1 MVQDLQP
8 HCVDFVAAQN
18 TTYVPYCTNSTYY
31 DMDFGFTKG
40 PFTDDVEAKHY
51 QYLLSNCFF
60 ECRSHGTRWSM
71 IYISGAIITGAHIFQ
86 SILITLGIWISC
98 LRFFALFF
106 QFFCSLGL
114 ITLCIIMASFRYN
127 SIGKLASLSLKSARM
142 TDVDGVYAMNGTRT
156 FADDG
161 ELIQKLFI
169 TMLVYLVGQLCLGMF
184 SIAPPTA
191 D

>member
-1 MVQDLQP
+1 MNHMTMGEINRAIKHEYWWLKILKLISALLIMAIAITCCVYFTKQYMIVQDLQP
-8 HCVDFVAAQN
+8 HCVDFIKAQN
-18 TTYVPYCTNSTYY
+18 ATYVPYCTNSTYY
-31 DMDFGFTKG
+31 DMDFGFTNG
-40 PFTDDVEAKHY
+40 PFTNDVEAKHY

-127 SIGKLASLSLKSARM
+127 SIG
-142 TDVDGVYAMNGTRT
+142 
-156 FADDG
+156 
-161 ELIQKLFI
+161 
-169 TMLVYLVGQLCLGMF
+169 
-184 SIAPPTA
+184 
-191 D
+191 